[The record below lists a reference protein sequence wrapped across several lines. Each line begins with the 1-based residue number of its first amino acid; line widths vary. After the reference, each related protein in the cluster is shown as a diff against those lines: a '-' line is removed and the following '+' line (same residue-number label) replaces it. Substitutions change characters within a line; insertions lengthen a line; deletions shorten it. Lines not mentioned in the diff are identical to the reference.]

1 MEKVK
6 MQVDSLDVETFEAG
20 DTQKTEGTVHAH
32 MTPAGGACCTVGSTG
47 CHTVEATNPC
57 TSC

>member
-6 MQVDSLDVETFEAG
+6 MPVESLDVDTFETGEA
-20 DTQKTEGTVHAH
+20 QKTEGTVHAH
-32 MTPAGGACCTVGSTG
+32 MTPAGGVCCTVGSTG
-47 CHTVEATNPC
+47 CQTVEATHPC